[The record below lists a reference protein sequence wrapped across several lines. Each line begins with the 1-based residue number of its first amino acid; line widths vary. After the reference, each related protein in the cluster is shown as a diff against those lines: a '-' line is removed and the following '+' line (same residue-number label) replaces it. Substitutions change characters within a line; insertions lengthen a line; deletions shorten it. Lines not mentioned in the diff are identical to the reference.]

1 LPVEAQ
7 VFYKKPLD
15 APPEEVELYTQLYA
29 DLLEDTEG
37 DPAFYET
44 TPMTPPEADGSLPV
58 VDLSDPTATV
68 DGCLW
73 IALLARQGDSLDDVR
88 EQIKGKVLTVG
99 VMPLVDD
106 EEGVVLEYGQITR
119 SESRSN
125 VRWEIAKVLPNSDD
139 ANYETL
145 PAPQSSILN
154 APSLVELTLPST
166 KQDLTSWQWD
176 LMEPGLEGTAEY
188 PPSLAD
194 TNIGGRV
201 ITWIRLRLDRS
212 SGNGTVK
219 ARISWLGINVTMMQ
233 QKVRVTGEFVGTGTG
248 EPDQCFRLANLQVL
262 PDTLELSVGEEI
274 WDRVDDILTADPEVP
289 VNDPRFPIYRS
300 EAAIAAGAEP
310 RTKVFTLDPE
320 SGDVCMGD
328 GTHGAR
334 PKLGQRIVASYEFGG
349 GRTGNVGIGMI
360 SRSPQLP
367 ASYKVNNPL
376 PTWGGEDSQDVENAE
391 KSIPRTVQHHDRLVS
406 VQDFKD
412 VTEQTPGVDI
422 GRVEVVPL
430 FDPTSPSIAQMPGV
444 VTIMVIPDSPI
455 YNTPQPDQFFLEAVC
470 DHLQPRRLVT
480 TELYVRG
487 PEYKDIWV
495 SVAIEVLG
503 GYAAGPVSEAVR
515 QELFRFLSP
524 LYGGRSDTGWPLG
537 VSVVPEELEAMVARV
552 DGVRLVNSLL
562 LGAETD
568 GVIEIPIEGL
578 MLPRLVGVSVVEGD
592 QAVPISELRSAPP
605 LTSDPETNRKSTPI
619 PAFPARC

>member
-1 LPVEAQ
+1 
-7 VFYKKPLD
+7 
-15 APPEEVELYTQLYA
+15 
-29 DLLEDTEG
+29 
-37 DPAFYET
+37 
-44 TPMTPPEADGSLPV
+44 
-58 VDLSDPTATV
+58 
-68 DGCLW
+68 
-73 IALLARQGDSLDDVR
+73 
-88 EQIKGKVLTVG
+88 
-99 VMPLVDD
+99 
-106 EEGVVLEYGQITR
+106 
-119 SESRSN
+119 
-125 VRWEIAKVLPNSDD
+125 
-139 ANYETL
+139 
-145 PAPQSSILN
+145 
-154 APSLVELTLPST
+154 
-166 KQDLTSWQWD
+166 
-176 LMEPGLEGTAEY
+176 
-188 PPSLAD
+188 
-194 TNIGGRV
+194 
-201 ITWIRLRLDRS
+201 
-212 SGNGTVK
+212 
-219 ARISWLGINVTMMQ
+219 
-233 QKVRVTGEFVGTGTG
+233 
-248 EPDQCFRLANLQVL
+248 
-262 PDTLELSVGEEI
+262 
-274 WDRVDDILTADPEVP
+274 
-289 VNDPRFPIYRS
+289 
-300 EAAIAAGAEP
+300 
-310 RTKVFTLDPE
+310 
-320 SGDVCMGD
+320 
-328 GTHGAR
+328 
-334 PKLGQRIVASYEFGG
+334 
-349 GRTGNVGIGMI
+349 
-360 SRSPQLP
+360 
-367 ASYKVNNPL
+367 
-376 PTWGGEDSQDVENAE
+376 
-391 KSIPRTVQHHDRLVS
+391 

-503 GYAAGPVSEAVR
+503 GYAAGPVREAVR